1 MIPSSAYFLQL
12 IAAVNVI
19 PDKFSVPSLIDQNHL
34 FDVDANVT
42 SNKFL
47 EIFRSFQPLERER
60 ERDTPNP
67 KAIVF
72 ALYYGPRKII
82 IQTLL

>member
-19 PDKFSVPSLIDQNHL
+19 PDKFSAPSLIDQNHL
-34 FDVDANVT
+34 FDVDVDANVA

-60 ERDTPNP
+60 EIH

-72 ALYYGPRKII
+72 VLHYGREK
-82 IQTLL
+82 L